1 VSDQYASDYFSTQ
14 IAFRNNNTYVPYRAE
29 GGVLT
34 SGAEF
39 TGQYD
44 WTAQITT
51 KVYIDYNQLMGDAAD
66 SPRVSLKGSSEQVIL
81 GVGATYKFAV
91 QP

>member
-1 VSDQYASDYFSTQ
+1 MLGRRKS
-14 IAFRNNNTYVPYRAE
+14 
-29 GGVLT
+29 
-34 SGAEF
+34 
-39 TGQYD
+39 
-44 WTAQITT
+44 TT
-51 KVYIDYNQLMGDAAD
+51 KFYIDYNQLMGDAAD